1 MMKVLWLTSWY
12 PNDLDKWN
20 GDFIQRQAQAAALYG
35 NITVIHVEADAQGLL
50 QEPLVKKTSSDGN
63 LTETIVL
70 FKPFRSKIAGK
81 HFRAE
86 IRIKFCRDG
95 RELAHF
101 ASCRR
106 RRK

>member
-20 GDFIQRQAQAAALYG
+20 GDFIQRQAHAAALYG

-63 LTETIVL
+63 LTETIV
-70 FKPFRSKIAGK
+70 
-81 HFRAE
+81 
-86 IRIKFCRDG
+86 
-95 RELAHF
+95 
-101 ASCRR
+101 
-106 RRK
+106 